1 MAEPF
6 CIRLTGNP
14 KIIGIPE
21 DGTNET
27 FKQGDLVTLTTSGT
41 ITIGTA
47 TKVFGIAMRDATGV
61 DASIIPVDMISPED
75 HYSVQ
80 GADGETAAQ
89 TMVGD
94 ERTFTFTAGAQRLS
108 TTGTDCVVLAMDP
121 RSLSGGAGVA
131 GGRMI
136 VRFEANMVDIPT

>member
-6 CIRLTGNP
+6 CIRQTGNP
-14 KIIGIPE
+14 RVISFPE

-41 ITIGTA
+41 VTIGAA
-47 TKVFGIAMRDATGV
+47 TKVIGIALRDATGV
-61 DASIIPVDMISPED
+61 DLASIPVDMISPND
-75 HYSVQ
+75 IFSVI

-108 TTGTDCVVLAMDP
+108 TTGTDCVVVAMDP
-121 RSLSGGAGVA
+121 RSFSSGAGVA
-131 GGRMI
+131 GGRMLI
-136 VRFEANMVDIPT
+136 RFEANMVDVPT